1 MGKMRKIISQFDAKL
16 HQIPS
21 FSNQKNL
28 NYIHNKSLFRP
39 HRSCFIPAS
48 GLAKDLTAMQIT
60 PNRLYI

>member
-1 MGKMRKIISQFDAKL
+1 MDETRKRISQFDAKL
-16 HQIPS
+16 HQTPS

-28 NYIHNKSLFRP
+28 NYIHNKSLFLP

-48 GLAKDLTAMQIT
+48 GLTKDLTATQIT